1 MDDNGSASCASQDP
15 DYQFVFTA
23 SDSTPGSN
31 LEGQGLSFAAVEVP
45 IRHEPTKEQGFG
57 PFGSTDEPVASF
69 DTSGWFNASRGANGE
84 ETEGSTFE
92 IEEGPV
98 RRLGL
103 WSHIHD
109 TLTTVARALVMAV
122 MLHYVWLTL
131 DSFPHNRVAST
142 NTNGQPETFGGSTDA
157 EDGLALAAVP
167 AAEKWN
173 RGSNSLVRVMVE
185 SGVSGHYFDDALIP
199 GLRYR
204 LDNYQALAIRRWIT
218 TAGGHQLKEAG
229 QGLPRGHFIG
239 AEGVKRLTQ
248 LSVLAGPDAG
258 WDLFLVKQDGALSG
272 GESLSETS
280 ECGKP
285 REQPAS
291 LGEASPAGGALQD
304 GALEYP
310 EQPMSSGC
318 EHVEAPFARP
328 LALQHHGPSRHQV
341 TPEATRAGNTTQS
354 IKERNDNDCTHLVEI
369 ATDSTLSQL
378 RRLGLYTEAFLTDIA
393 HQTDEA
399 ESVVEYACA
408 ATNDQMYSVGEE
420 TEVVPNTFEEAAIT
434 GSRWVY
440 KINAEKSIGPP
451 RLVPA
456 ALERPSSLRRGTVI
470 SAPEKPTSG
479 NEPASM
485 GMPNTDDRDLGRR
498 VDGDKRT
505 DEIENGAMDHEKGG
519 EDEGDPQEGELRSE
533 QRRDEV
539 RRKSDSSHSLRFF
552 LFVSISTCPME
563 SAF

>member
-1 MDDNGSASCASQDP
+1 MDDNGSASCASEDS

-23 SDSTPGSN
+23 SDSTPGSY
-31 LEGQGLSFAAVEVP
+31 LEGQAISFAAVQVP
-45 IRHEPTKEQGFG
+45 TRHEPTKGQDFG

-69 DTSGWFNASRGANGE
+69 DMSGWFNGFGGADGE

-103 WSHIHD
+103 WRHIID
-109 TLTTVARALVMAV
+109 TLTTLARALLMAV
-122 MLHYVWLTL
+122 MLHYFWVTL
-131 DSFPHNRVAST
+131 GSFPHNRVAST

-173 RGSNSLVRVMVE
+173 RGSNSLVRVMVD

-218 TAGGHQLKEAG
+218 TAAGHQLKEAG
-229 QGLPRGHFIG
+229 QGLPRGHSID
-239 AEGVKRLTQ
+239 AQGVKRLTQ
-248 LSVLAGPDAG
+248 LSVLAGPDAE
-258 WDLFLVKQDGALSG
+258 WDPFSVKQDGALSG
-272 GESLSETS
+272 RKSLSGTS

-291 LGEASPAGGALQD
+291 LGEASLAGGVPQD
-304 GALEYP
+304 GDLKHP

-318 EHVEAPFARP
+318 EHVEVPFARSLP
-328 LALQHHGPSRHQV
+328 LQHHGPSRHQV
-341 TPEATRAGNTTQS
+341 TPEATRAGNATQS
-354 IKERNDNDCTHLVEI
+354 IKERNGNDCTRLVEI
-369 ATDSTLSQL
+369 TTDTTLSQL

-408 ATNDQMYSVGEE
+408 VTNDQMYSVGEE
-420 TEVVPNTFEEAAIT
+420 TEVVPNTLEEATIT

-440 KINAEKSIGPP
+440 KINAKKSI
-451 RLVPA
+451 
-456 ALERPSSLRRGTVI
+456 
-470 SAPEKPTSG
+470 
-479 NEPASM
+479 
-485 GMPNTDDRDLGRR
+485 
-498 VDGDKRT
+498 
-505 DEIENGAMDHEKGG
+505 
-519 EDEGDPQEGELRSE
+519 
-533 QRRDEV
+533 
-539 RRKSDSSHSLRFF
+539 
-552 LFVSISTCPME
+552 
-563 SAF
+563 